1 MRYLKIILLHFEN
14 IFEHRLRS
22 LVWFFD
28 SMINP
33 LMIIIFW
40 AGVQVSNKHN
50 INSYYLL
57 LIVASAMLASH
68 IEEDIA
74 DYDIRQGDL
83 VRYLIKPFPYYWIK
97 FIEEIPY
104 RVLQGFYGI
113 IVLIIINILFRN
125 IIEIHLGWL
134 TIGIGL
140 MAAVL
145 AFFMSFTYKMC
156 LGMLAFWLK
165 QVRGINQL
173 MEIMTIIF
181 AGYIIPIDMF
191 PAQLKTIAYFLPFSY
206 MIYFPVKIFQ
216 GGLITSDLIKIISG
230 QLIWL
235 TIFIIINRF
244 EWRRGIRTF
253 TAIGQ

>member
-1 MRYLKIILLHFEN
+1 MVNPLIIL
-14 IFEHRLRS
+14 
-22 LVWFFD
+22 
-28 SMINP
+28 
-33 LMIIIFW
+33 IFW
-40 AGVQVSNKHN
+40 AGIPVSNRQN

-57 LIVASAMLASH
+57 LIVASALLSSH
-68 IEEDIA
+68 IEEDVA

-113 IVLIIINILFRN
+113 IALVIINILFKN
-125 IIEIHLGWL
+125 IIEIHPGWL
-134 TIGIGL
+134 TIEIGII
-140 MAAVL
+140 AAVL

-156 LGMLAFWLK
+156 LGMLAFWFK
-165 QVRGINQL
+165 QIRGITQL
-173 MEIMTIIF
+173 MEIISIIF
-181 AGYIIPIDMF
+181 AGFIIPIDMF

-216 GGLITSDLIKIISG
+216 GGLAIVELKKIIVG

-235 TIFIIINRF
+235 TIFIVINRF
-244 EWRRGIRTF
+244 EWKQGIKTF

>member
-1 MRYLKIILLHFEN
+1 MRYFKIILLHFES
-14 IFEHRLRS
+14 IIEHRLRS
-22 LVWFFD
+22 LVWFFT
-28 SMINP
+28 SMVNP
-33 LMIIIFW
+33 LIILIFW
-40 AGVQVSNKHN
+40 AGIPVSNRQN

-57 LIVASAMLASH
+57 LIVASALLSSH
-68 IEEDIA
+68 IEEDVA

-113 IVLIIINILFRN
+113 IALVIINILFKN
-125 IIEIHLGWL
+125 IIEIHPGWL
-134 TIGIGL
+134 TIEIGII
-140 MAAVL
+140 AAVL

-156 LGMLAFWLK
+156 LGMLAFWFK
-165 QVRGINQL
+165 QIRGITQL
-173 MEIMTIIF
+173 MEIISIIF
-181 AGYIIPIDMF
+181 AGFIIPIDMF

-216 GGLITSDLIKIISG
+216 GGLAIVELKKIIVG

-235 TIFIIINRF
+235 TIFIVINRF
-244 EWRRGIRTF
+244 EWKQGIKTF